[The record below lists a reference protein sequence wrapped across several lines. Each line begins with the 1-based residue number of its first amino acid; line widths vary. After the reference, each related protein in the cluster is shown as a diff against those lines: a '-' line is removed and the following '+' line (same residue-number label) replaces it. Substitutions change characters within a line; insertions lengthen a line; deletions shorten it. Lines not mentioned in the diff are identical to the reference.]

1 MILIGQYD
9 SPFVRRVGIAL
20 TLYDMAFEHRPWSV
34 FSDVEKVRA
43 FNPLCRVPVLVLDT
57 GESLVESHAMLDH
70 LDSLAPIERRMF
82 PASDPARHHALKVAS
97 LATGLADKAVA
108 LFYEQRLHR
117 IVSEDWVSRCCMQIT
132 GALGALEKD
141 RARRKSAFW
150 FGARIGHAD
159 IVVATVL
166 RHFREAHPGLVSFNS
181 YPALAAHAAKL
192 EAMDVFKTISQPFVP
207 PA

>member
-20 TLYDMAFEHRPWSV
+20 TLYELAFEHRPWSV
-34 FSDVEKVRA
+34 FRDADKVRA

-70 LDSLAPIERRMF
+70 LDSLVPIERRMF
-82 PASDPARHHALKVAS
+82 PTSDPARHHALKVAS

-117 IVSEDWVSRCCMQIT
+117 IVSEDWVSRCCAQIK
-132 GALGALEKD
+132 GALSALEKD
-141 RARRKSAFW
+141 RVGRRSAFW

-166 RHFREAHPGLVSFNS
+166 RHFREAHPGLVSFDD
-181 YPALAAHAAKL
+181 YPALAAHAAKM
-192 EAMDVFKTISQPFVP
+192 EALPVFQAVSQPFIA